1 VAPSLG
7 DKAALWFV
15 GLAMAFIVLALT
27 GHDLD
32 GWAFNIT
39 TESLGIA
46 ATVLVIGRILRVE
59 EHRRRSP
66 RVDYMGWEFGLFLG
80 SVASDFAITHREGAI
95 SPYAF
100 DLLDGWLADHR
111 PPQALNKDSPCRP
124 RPARA
129 PDA

>member
-39 TESLGIA
+39 TEALGIA
-46 ATVLVIGRILRVE
+46 ATVLVETAIASRTLA
-59 EHRRRSP
+59 SSSAP
-66 RVDYMGWEFGLFLG
+66 T
-80 SVASDFAITHREGAI
+80 SVSE
-95 SPYAF
+95 
-100 DLLDGWLADHR
+100 
-111 PPQALNKDSPCRP
+111 
-124 RPARA
+124 
-129 PDA
+129 